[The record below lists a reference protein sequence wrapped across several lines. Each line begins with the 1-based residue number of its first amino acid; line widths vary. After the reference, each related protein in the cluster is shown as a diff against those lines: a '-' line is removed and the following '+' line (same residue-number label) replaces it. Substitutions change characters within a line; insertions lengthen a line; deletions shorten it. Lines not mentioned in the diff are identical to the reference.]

1 MGGARFHFNIAAELF
16 FPYAVGTCCSSSQ
29 RNDSCLG
36 TGLGVRLALS
46 SAGSKVNADSQVLS
60 THSTYMAP
68 SRTFPE
74 KLRCGGGVQKGAE
87 SIVWVGCTMGGLE
100 EFLQVFLEGVVLLL
114 KAQQVN
120 SRKVR
125 GDEKKKQKT
134 SIHKRQNSLKNLPLY
149 HF

>member
-1 MGGARFHFNIAAELF
+1 M
-16 FPYAVGTCCSSSQ
+16 
-29 RNDSCLG
+29 
-36 TGLGVRLALS
+36 S

-74 KLRCGGGVQKGAE
+74 KLHCGGGVQKGAE
-87 SIVWVGCTMGGLE
+87 SIVWVGCTMGELE